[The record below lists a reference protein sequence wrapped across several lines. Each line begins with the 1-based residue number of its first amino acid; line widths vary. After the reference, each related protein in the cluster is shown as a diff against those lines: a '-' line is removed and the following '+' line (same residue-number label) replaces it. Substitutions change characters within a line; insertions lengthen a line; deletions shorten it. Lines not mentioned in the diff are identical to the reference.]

1 MKPDR
6 ILLLGAF
13 FVCGLIVF
21 GGCASTPAEPGG
33 AAVEPKEVVEPE
45 AKEAVKPEVEAKEP
59 VKAVVEPKEVV
70 KPVEPAVEAK
80 EPDKA
85 VEPVVEA
92 KEPVKAVVEPK
103 EPEKVVESVA
113 PKPTFALALKYTAGD
128 TVSYKVTTEADKSV
142 LWQGPDGSK
151 PSGFT
156 GGHTGTRVEMTFVQK
171 IKSVGEGGK
180 GVAEITI
187 KGLKYLAKVKD
198 SVVQDFDSSREKDK
212 SNPLNNLV
220 GKSYTIELTASGQVS
235 RVIDVNEATSAV
247 KGPTATD
254 KAARALVSEKV
265 IRERHEVRGLPG
277 GEKRE
282 VHQGQTWSSN
292 ESFDFGMMGTK
303 AYEKVYTLKG
313 VSEYG
318 GRKVATVEMKAVPST
333 AGAQE
338 MHKDKATGFLSRMFD
353 NTESFSGGLELVLGS
368 GVVIKCAEQLKS
380 EWLAVDPAAGEDE
393 KQPSALK
400 MAALRLYELER
411 VE

>member
-1 MKPDR
+1 MRSDR
-6 ILLLGAF
+6 ILLLGAL

-21 GGCASTPAEPGG
+21 GGCASTPGEPGG
-33 AAVEPKEVVEPE
+33 AAGEPKEVVEPE
-45 AKEAVKPEVEAKEP
+45 AKEAVKPRVEVKEP
-59 VKAVVEPKEVV
+59 VKVVVEPNEPV
-70 KPVEPAVEAK
+70 KPVEP
-80 EPDKA
+80 
-85 VEPVVEA
+85 VVEV
-92 KEPVKAVVEPK
+92 KEPVKVIVEPNEGK
-103 EPEKVVESVA
+103 VEPVEQ
-113 PKPTFALALKYTAGD
+113 KPTFALALKFAAGD
-128 TVSYKVTTEADKSV
+128 TASYKVTAEADKSV

-171 IKSVGEGGK
+171 IKSVEGGK

-198 SVVQDFDSSREKDK
+198 SVVQDFDNSREKDK
-212 SNPLNNLV
+212 SSPFNNLI
-220 GKSYTIELTASGQVS
+220 GKSYTIELTPAGQVS

-265 IRERHEVRGLPG
+265 IRERHQVRGLPA
-277 GEKRE
+277 GEKSE
-282 VHQGQTWSSN
+282 VHQGQTWSSS

-303 AYEKVYTLKG
+303 AYEKVYTLKE

-353 NTESFSGGLELVLGS
+353 NTETFSGGVELDLGS
-368 GVVIKCAEQLKS
+368 GVVTKCLEQLKS

-393 KQPSALK
+393 KEPSALK
-400 MAALRLYELER
+400 MAALRLYELKR